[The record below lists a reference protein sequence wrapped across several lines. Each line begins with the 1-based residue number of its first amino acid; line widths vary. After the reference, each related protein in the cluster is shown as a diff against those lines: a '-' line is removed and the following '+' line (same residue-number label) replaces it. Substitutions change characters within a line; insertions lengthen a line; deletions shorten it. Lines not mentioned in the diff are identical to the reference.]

1 MAEYCANC
9 GNYIDGHYS
18 GCWSG
23 GIHFCSGSCA
33 NAFEAKTRASSPQV
47 IVESGPDYSGE
58 ISSMQNELNALRQ
71 EQARRQQEEK
81 QRRREE
87 EQRRQEQERKE
98 REEKARQ
105 EKLGKCAWC
114 GRQNEQIFAN
124 QLLFPGRKFCSK
136 KCLFDCR
143 SAENPAEP
151 AADTPRITMQPSG
164 NIYTS
169 IKDAVDDAPDGE
181 TLLFSNGVFE
191 VNETIEVDKTL
202 TFKATNS
209 DMNSGLSERTVFKM
223 HDINSLQPWEEDKAT
238 IDGIVFEGMDKEKSR
253 GLWAGCDE
261 LVIKNCVFMTLHHAI
276 EFIGNNIKIENCLF
290 INCTWAFRQNHSFFE
305 DSDYIKDCT
314 FDSVKYIFEEKSC
327 DCLENCTIKN
337 SLLSPHYDVPS
348 NNAQS
353 YNERSKKTYG
363 CLQTAIDEAV
373 SGDTIVLAPG
383 TQYEGFCL
391 EGKSDITIKASVI
404 NTQAPDPQQ
413 SVVSVDSNV
422 FITDCKGITFE
433 GISFKNLAYWSFRI
447 RDSECI
453 GFNSCEFFTTKN
465 YDGSNFT
472 FNPDD
477 KCVFNSCVFN
487 DFVSVFEDYKVQNTG
502 CSFNNCDVVYGSGN
516 VVYLPVKQNCLS
528 DGRTTMSFGAETVG
542 GAYSKV
548 IYLDSSSTSGSGCF
562 TTSCDNQVGVTLSVF
577 GATSDDATKVSECLP
592 LGSYD
597 FLGFSPAP
605 KGKEYRY
612 EIMLVENHWLKLCV
626 SSGDDKLRARRNVAK
641 ETEMFASAAKSG
653 PKFCK
658 KCGAALVSGK
668 KFCTKCGAKA

>member
-1 MAEYCANC
+1 MYLINRWYALSHSEGGNYCANC
-9 GNYIDGHYS
+9 GHYVKDGYGVLGKNYPKPGDS
-18 GCWSG
+18 VL
-23 GIHFCSGSCA
+23 FCSNSCGNVFKA
-33 NAFEAKTRASSPQV
+33 KAEAS
-47 IVESGPDYSGE
+47 
-58 ISSMQNELNALRQ
+58 SSMQNELNALRQ
-71 EQARRQQEEK
+71 EQARRQQEE
-81 QRRREE
+81 
-87 EQRRQEQERKE
+87 ERKE

-105 EKLGKCAWC
+105 EKLGKCSWC

-191 VNETIEVDKTL
+191 VNETIDVDKTL

-223 HDINSLQPWEEDKAT
+223 HDINWLQPSGDKAT

-253 GLWAGCDE
+253 GFWALCDE

-276 EFIGNNIKIENCLF
+276 DFIGYNIKIENCLF
-290 INCTWAFRQNHSFFE
+290 INCTWAFRQNSFFD

-314 FDSVKYIFEEKSC
+314 FDSVKYIFEKKSC

-404 NTQAPDPQQ
+404 NTQAPDPQK

-433 GISFKNLAYWSFRI
+433 GISFKNLAYLHFMV

-453 GFNSCEFFTTKN
+453 SFNSCEFFTTKN
-465 YDGSNFT
+465 SDGSNFT
-472 FNPDD
+472 FKPDD

>member
-1 MAEYCANC
+1 MGYCANC
-9 GNYIDGHYS
+9 GRDYGVNPGAGYDGIY
-18 GCWSG
+18 
-23 GIHFCSGSCA
+23 FCSSSCC
-33 NAFEAKTRASSPQV
+33 NAFQAKTRASSPQV

-58 ISSMQNELNALRQ
+58 ISSMQNELNALRK
-71 EQARRQQEEK
+71 EQARRQQEE
-81 QRRREE
+81 EE
-87 EQRRQEQERKE
+87 RRQEQERKDA
-98 REEKARQ
+98 EEKRRQ

-136 KCLFDCR
+136 KCLFDCKN
-143 SAENPAEP
+143 AENPAEP
-151 AADTPRITMQPSG
+151 AADTPRITMQTSG

-191 VNETIEVDKTL
+191 VNEEIEVDKTL
-202 TFKATNS
+202 TIKATNS
-209 DMNSGLSERTVFKM
+209 DMNSGLSERTVFKLNYNKPVY
-223 HDINSLQPWEEDKAT
+223 IFENTT
-238 IDGIVFEGMDKEKSR
+238 IDGVVFEGKNN
-253 GLWAGCDE
+253 DE
-261 LVIKNCVFMTLHHAI
+261 SYGVSFHDDCAIRNCVFMTLELAVSSNDYC
-276 EFIGNNIKIENCLF
+276 GKVENCLF
-290 INCTWAFRQNHSFFE
+290 INCNSAFGSMCKNLTVT
-305 DSDYIKDCT
+305 DTT
-314 FDSVKYIFEEKSC
+314 FDSVKHIFWEKSF

-383 TQYEGFCL
+383 TQYQGFCL

-404 NTQAPDPQQ
+404 NTQAPDPQK

-422 FITDCKGITFE
+422 IIRDCKGITFE
-433 GISFKNLAYWSFRI
+433 GISFKNLAYLHFMV

-453 GFNSCEFFTTKN
+453 SFNSCEFFTTKN
-465 YDGSNFT
+465 SDGSSFT
-472 FNPDD
+472 FKPND

-502 CSFNNCDVVYGSGN
+502 CSFNNCDVVYGSGDE
-516 VVYLPVKQNCLS
+516 VYLPVKQNCLS
-528 DGRTTMSFGAETVG
+528 DGRTTMSFGLETVG

-548 IYLDSSSTSGSGCF
+548 IYLDSSSTSGSVDFC
-562 TTSCDNQVGVTLSVF
+562 TACDNQAAVTFAVF
-577 GATSDDATKVSECLP
+577 GATSDEVTNVSECLP
-592 LGSYD
+592 LGAYE
-597 FLGFSPAP
+597 FSGVSPSP
-605 KGKEYRY
+605 KGKLIHTEF
-612 EIMLVENHWLKLCV
+612 EVVENHWLKLCV
-626 SSGDDKLRARRNVAK
+626 WSGDDKLRVKRDVAK
-641 ETEMFASAAKSG
+641 ETELFASAAKSG

>member
-1 MAEYCANC
+1 MGYCANC
-9 GNYIDGHYS
+9 GRDYGVNPRAGYDGIY
-18 GCWSG
+18 
-23 GIHFCSGSCA
+23 FCSWSCA
-33 NAFEAKTRASSPQV
+33 NAFKAKTRASSPQV
-47 IVESGPDYSGE
+47 IVKSGPDYSGK
-58 ISSMQNELNALRQ
+58 ISSMQNELNALRK
-71 EQARRQQEEK
+71 EQARRQQE
-81 QRRREE
+81 
-87 EQRRQEQERKE
+87 QERKDA
-98 REEKARQ
+98 EEKRRQ
-105 EKLGKCAWC
+105 EKLGKCSWC

-136 KCLFDCR
+136 KCLFDCKN
-143 SAENPAEP
+143 AENPAEP
-151 AADTPRITMQPSG
+151 AADTPRITMQTSG

-191 VNETIEVDKTL
+191 VNEKIEVDKPL
-202 TFKATNS
+202 TFKASNT

-223 HDINSLQPWEEDKAT
+223 NYSKQFNIFENTT
-238 IDGIVFEGMDKEKSR
+238 IDGIVFEGKNNDDR
-253 GLWAGCDE
+253 DRVYFWDDFA
-261 LVIKNCVFMTLHHAI
+261 IRNCVFMTLNRAVGSI
-276 EFIGNNIKIENCLF
+276 DCGKVENCLF
-290 INCTWAFRQNHSFFE
+290 INCNSAFGSGCENLTVT
-305 DSDYIKDCT
+305 DTT
-314 FDSVKYIFEEKSC
+314 FDSVKHIFREKSF
-327 DCLENCTIKN
+327 DCLKNCTIKN

-383 TQYEGFCL
+383 TQYEGFSL
-391 EGKSDITIKASVI
+391 EGKSDFTIKASVI
-404 NTQAPDPQQ
+404 NTQAPDPQK

-528 DGRTTMSFGAETVG
+528 DGRTTMSFGIQADG
-542 GAYSKV
+542 DSYSKV
-548 IYLDSSSTSGSGCF
+548 IYLDSSSTSSSVDFG
-562 TTSCDNQVGVTLSVF
+562 TSCDNQAAVTFAVF

-592 LGSYD
+592 LGAYD
-597 FLGFSPAP
+597 FLGLSPAP
-605 KGKEYRY
+605 KGKPIHTEF
-612 EIMLVENHWLKLCV
+612 EVVENHWLKLCV
-626 SSGDDKLRARRNVAK
+626 SSGDDKLRVKRDVAK

>member
-1 MAEYCANC
+1 MEYHCANC
-9 GNYIDGHYS
+9 GAYIEPTYDWGSYNYVERDGMMFCCYS
-18 GCWSG
+18 CYT
-23 GIHFCSGSCA
+23 
-33 NAFEAKTRASSPQV
+33 AFNTKTRSQ
-47 IVESGPDYSGE
+47 SGPDYSGK

-71 EQARRQQEEK
+71 EQARRQQEE
-81 QRRREE
+81 EE
-87 EQRRQEQERKE
+87 RRQEQERKDA
-98 REEKARQ
+98 EEKRRQ

-136 KCLFDCR
+136 KCLFDCKN
-143 SAENPAEP
+143 AENPAEP
-151 AADTPRITMQPSG
+151 AADTPRITMQTSG

-404 NTQAPDPQQ
+404 NTQAPDPQK

-422 FITDCKGITFE
+422 FITDCKGINFE
-433 GISFKNLAYWSFRI
+433 GISFKNLAYRNFRI

-465 YDGSNFT
+465 YDKWKDLT
-472 FNPDD
+472 FESDD

-487 DFVSVFEDYKVQNTG
+487 DFVSVFENYKVQNTG

-528 DGRTTMSFGAETVG
+528 DGRTTMSFGLETVG

-548 IYLDSSSTSGSGCF
+548 IYLDSSSTSGSVDFC
-562 TTSCDNQVGVTLSVF
+562 TACDNQAAVTFAVF

-592 LGSYD
+592 LGAYE
-597 FLGFSPAP
+597 FSGVSPSP
-605 KGKEYRY
+605 KGKSIHTEF
-612 EIMLVENHWLKLCV
+612 EVVENHWLKLCV
-626 SSGDDKLRARRNVAK
+626 SSGDDKLRVKRDVAK
-641 ETEMFASAAKSG
+641 ETELFASAAKSG